1 MLNYLEM
8 NSQYSSP
15 FWLDYTIF
23 YCFLNQIFFL
33 FLYFILEK
41 EEASLFPN
49 WVNLERVFLFRPGT
63 PRERQKPNARV
74 ARVTLLAARG
84 RYPLSLLACW
94 NINASAKKKTESS
107 WPLRLARPEYFLHLK
122 TNNRQEENAVTVS
135 FCLCLSLLFGV
146 PCVCRAFTNTF
157 SFAN

>member
-1 MLNYLEM
+1 MYTWYNIFQYALARYTMLNYLEM
-8 NSQYSSP
+8 NSQYSSS

-33 FLYFILEK
+33 FLYLILEK

-63 PRERQKPNARV
+63 LRERQKPNARV

-107 WPLRLARPEYFLHLK
+107 WPLRLARPEYFY
-122 TNNRQEENAVTVS
+122 T
-135 FCLCLSLLFGV
+135 
-146 PCVCRAFTNTF
+146 
-157 SFAN
+157 